1 MLRFETIFS
10 ALEKQPRLLI
20 EAELTPVQ
28 GDRFQPTGFP
38 DLGAATYKRP
48 DGTPKGT
55 QMLLVESAQSM
66 ANRLEEVC
74 WDKAADKIIAPLEGL
89 SHVVVNLGDGVKTSS
104 IQEPHRLNSF
114 YLIEKTDLKSIIKDK
129 IGGSLEGIL
138 DVRKLAQGLFSLDV
152 GSILHGVF
160 ISRKDVYGGRARLQ
174 RLLSSF
180 VEAEGIEIVSS
191 GGAKLDRID
200 PKGSADE
207 AGTKGS
213 DEGRGNI
220 IYARTEFAAKRIVAY
235 FNLDLA
241 TLRGYGLGA
250 DAEKL
255 IAALALYK
263 ILRLLNEG
271 MRLRTACDFD
281 VKNLTVTRP
290 ANVDL
295 QNHAELLGELESA
308 LPLMIQACK
317 FGDQPLSLRGS
328 IK

>member
-1 MLRFETIFS
+1 MSRFETIFS
-10 ALEKQPRLLI
+10 GLEKQPRLLI

-48 DGTPKGT
+48 DRTP
-55 QMLLVESAQSM
+55 MLLVESAQSM
-66 ANRLEEVC
+66 ANRLEEIC
-74 WDKAADKIIAPLEGL
+74 WDKAEDKIIAPLEGL
-89 SHVVVNLGDGVKTSS
+89 PHVIVDLGNGTRTSS
-104 IQEPHRLNSF
+104 IQEPHRLNSY

-138 DVRKLAQGLFSLDV
+138 DVRKLAQGLFGLDV

-180 VEAEGIEIVSS
+180 IEAEGIEVVSS

-207 AGTKGS
+207 EGTKGS

-220 IYARTEFAAKRIVAY
+220 IYARTEYAAKRIVAY

-241 TLRGYGLGA
+241 TLRGYGLGNN
-250 DAEKL
+250 AEKL
-255 IAALALYK
+255 TVALALYK

-281 VKNLTVTRP
+281 IKSLTVTRP
-290 ANVDL
+290 AAGVDL
-295 QNHAELLGELESA
+295 SNHAELLGELEAA
-308 LPLMIQACK
+308 LPQMIKACE
-317 FGDQPLSLRGS
+317 FGNQPLSV
-328 IK
+328 

>member
-1 MLRFETIFS
+1 MSRFETIFS
-10 ALEKQPRLLI
+10 GLEKQPRLLI

-48 DGTPKGT
+48 DGTA
-55 QMLLVESAQSM
+55 MLLVESAQSM
-66 ANRLEEVC
+66 ANRLEEIC
-74 WDKAADKIIAPLEGL
+74 WNKAEDKIIAPLEGL
-89 SHVVVNLGDGVKTSS
+89 SHVVVDLGNGTKTSS

-114 YLIEKTDLKSIIKDK
+114 YLIEKTDLKPIIKDK
-129 IGGSLEGIL
+129 IGGSLEGVL
-138 DVRKLAQGLFSLDV
+138 DVRRLAQGLFDLDV

-180 VEAEGIEIVSS
+180 IEAEGVEIVSS

-207 AGTKGS
+207 EGTKGS

-220 IYARTEFAAKRIVAY
+220 IYARTEYAAKRIVAY

-241 TLRGYGLGA
+241 TLRGYGLGEN
-250 DAEKL
+250 AEKL
-255 IAALALYK
+255 IVALALYK
-263 ILRLLNEG
+263 MLRLLNEG

-281 VKNLTVTRP
+281 MKDGLTVTRP
-290 ANVDL
+290 SAGVDL
-295 QNHAELLGELESA
+295 SNHAELLSELEAA
-308 LPLMIQACK
+308 LPPMIQACE
-317 FGDQPLSLRGS
+317 FGNQPLTV
-328 IK
+328 

>member
-1 MLRFETIFS
+1 MSRFETIFS
-10 ALEKQPRLLI
+10 SLGKQPRLLV

-48 DGTPKGT
+48 DGTP
-55 QMLLVESAQSM
+55 MLLVESAQSM
-66 ANRLEEVC
+66 ANRLEEIC
-74 WDKAADKIIAPLEGL
+74 WNKAEDKIIAPLEGL
-89 SHVVVNLGDGVKTSS
+89 SHVVVNLGNGMKTSS

-129 IGGSLEGIL
+129 IGGSLEGVL
-138 DVRKLAQGLFSLDV
+138 DIRKLAQSLFGLDV
-152 GSILHGVF
+152 GSILHGIF

-180 VEAEGIEIVSS
+180 IEAEGIEIVSS

-207 AGTKGS
+207 EGTKGS

-220 IYARTEFAAKRIVAY
+220 IYARTEYAAKRIVAY

-241 TLRGYGLGA
+241 TLRGYGLGGN
-250 DAEKL
+250 AEKL
-255 IAALALYK
+255 IVALALYK
-263 ILRLLNEG
+263 MLRLLNEG

-281 VKNLTVTRP
+281 MKSLTVTRP
-290 ANVDL
+290 AAGVDL
-295 QNHAELLGELESA
+295 SNHAELLSELEAA
-308 LPLMIQACK
+308 LPQMIQACE
-317 FGDQPLSLRGS
+317 FGNQPLSV
-328 IK
+328 

>member
-1 MLRFETIFS
+1 MSRFESLFS

-20 EAELTPVQ
+20 EAELTPAQ

-48 DGTPKGT
+48 DGTP
-55 QMLLVESAQSM
+55 MLLVESAQSM
-66 ANRLEEVC
+66 ANRLEEIC
-74 WDKAADKIIAPLEGL
+74 WNKAEDRIIAPLEGL
-89 SHVVVNLGDGVKTSS
+89 SHVVINLRDNAKTSS

-114 YLIEKTDLKSIIKDK
+114 YLIEKTELKSIITDR
-129 IGGSLEGIL
+129 IGCSLEGVL
-138 DVRKLAQGLFSLDV
+138 DVRKLAQAIFSLDV

-180 VEAEGIEIVSS
+180 VEAEGTEIVSS

-207 AGTKGS
+207 GGKKGS

-220 IYARTEFAAKRIVAY
+220 IYSRTEFAAKRIVAY

-250 DAEKL
+250 DGEQL
-255 IAALALYK
+255 IVALALYK

-281 VKNLTVTRP
+281 VKSLTVTRP

-295 QNHAELLGELESA
+295 QNHAELLSELEAA
-308 LPLMIQACK
+308 LPRMIQACDL
-317 FGDQPLSLRGS
+317 GDQPLSLQGS